1 MLVSTALRA
10 GPADLV
16 TIATILLGPLP
27 RMLRSIIEG
36 AVAAQPDMRVI
47 EHSEHESLEETVVR
61 THADVLIVNEQPDRS
76 EMWFRSFVAAH
87 PWLKVCVLT
96 QDGRNATLLELR
108 RDRLA
113 DASPT
118 ALVEAIRTVLRRAAS
133 DDL

>member
-1 MLVSTALRA
+1 
-10 GPADLV
+10 
-16 TIATILLGPLP
+16 
-27 RMLRSIIEG
+27 MLRSIIEG

-47 EHSEHESLEETVVR
+47 EYSEDSSLAETIER
-61 THADVLIVNEQPDRS
+61 THADVLIVNERPDRP
-76 EMWFRSFVAAH
+76 ETWFRSFLVTH

-96 QDGRNATLLELR
+96 QDGRNATLLEFR

-118 ALVEAIRTVLRRAAS
+118 TLIDAIRTALRRAVP